1 MEIEPGEADDPRSR
15 EHRTPLFSHADSS
28 MRESDPVE
36 AKNKVNPSSVKEIR
50 KSYKDIVSANQ
61 GKEIEFDTLM
71 EDSTSDEEEGEDSMD
86 IPVHQCDEVDDNPL
100 KPAISLSPNL
110 LRKIR
115 KKWEN
120 TLIVKLLGKSI
131 GFRALSTRLRAMWN
145 LQGEFE
151 IIDLD
156 GGFFLLKF
164 DYIQDYH
171 YVTNGGPW
179 IILNH
184 YLTVRKWEANFKPS
198 EALETKT
205 AVWLRLPELPI
216 EYYDEKGPKAL
227 VVPGLVLTNAKTH
240 PSPDLIP
247 SRPIRSQDKPYN
259 PTVEEDATNPNMI
272 TIPSHLPIAATPFIS
287 PSAFTPS
294 ICLEPKSPSS
304 PPSQNFNPN
313 SATSLTACL
322 EPIRSVSPPTV
333 ANQLDLM
340 ETPCFQDNPDVP
352 LDPDIPSFSTSVSM
366 VAGTSRQ
373 PSPTQRYR
381 SFSPDARRELMV
393 ERRWWVTQIVRTVMV
408 SGSVAS
414 VVLGAVIGS
423 GSCRQ
428 IWQRGGVAMGC
439 AVHGGWVM
447 AGVVGGSMNDIRV
460 GLRRPKG
467 MLLTISHVP
476 RTSPLRSTVDFHVVT
491 QPSVGTQT
499 GQPRHQYADQEHEHR
514 VGVWNATCSA
524 HAPPGPPAD
533 LITHPLVRSHEFA
546 AVEISKKKPKTNLS
560 KKRGNKAD
568 RAQ

>member
-1 MEIEPGEADDPRSR
+1 METEPGEADDPRSR

-381 SFSPDARRELMV
+381 SFSPDARRGLGHIE
-393 ERRWWVTQIVRTVMV
+393 ETQRL
-408 SGSVAS
+408 SCPPQQHAS
-414 VVLGAVIGS
+414 
-423 GSCRQ
+423 Q
-428 IWQRGGVAMGC
+428 Q
-439 AVHGGWVM
+439 
-447 AGVVGGSMNDIRV
+447 
-460 GLRRPKG
+460 LR
-467 MLLTISHVP
+467 
-476 RTSPLRSTVDFHVVT
+476 
-491 QPSVGTQT
+491 
-499 GQPRHQYADQEHEHR
+499 QPRHAK
-514 VGVWNATCSA
+514 
-524 HAPPGPPAD
+524 APPQSWASAIAHWSFIREQVRMQHMQQQWPHSLPQKLEAALTKISAASGSFGSLDPGGVFSAVAIKLPKPTPRFCSTVTSGIYHLPPD
-533 LITHPLVRSHEFA
+533 SQST
-546 AVEISKKKPKTNLS
+546 
-560 KKRGNKAD
+560 
-568 RAQ
+568 